1 MLGSVMKKINRF
13 LEHFYSK
20 FIIFIP
26 SIALAILGIQLLIV
40 FWFDPMSVE
49 LNERIVTA
57 IKMASTL
64 AALGF
69 YAGYMTTKEHKKP
82 IFYLNGERFFHV
94 VVMLFSINLLQK
106 LLVSQTMLISN
117 HYVLASS
124 QILISI
130 IASIFIVY
138 SIILMCTGLHSLLKV
153 MHLEVK
159 QRIHN

>member
-1 MLGSVMKKINRF
+1 MLGSVMKKINQF
-13 LEHFYSK
+13 LEHVYSK
-20 FIIFIP
+20 LIIFIP
-26 SIALAILGIQLLIV
+26 SIVLAILGIQLLIV
-40 FWFDPMSVE
+40 FWLDPASIQ
-49 LNERIVTA
+49 LNERIITA

-69 YAGYMTTKEHKKP
+69 YAGYMTTREDKKP

-106 LLVSQTMLISN
+106 LLVAETMIISN
-117 HYVLASS
+117 HYVLSSS
-124 QILISI
+124 QTLISI

-159 QRIHN
+159 QRIHS